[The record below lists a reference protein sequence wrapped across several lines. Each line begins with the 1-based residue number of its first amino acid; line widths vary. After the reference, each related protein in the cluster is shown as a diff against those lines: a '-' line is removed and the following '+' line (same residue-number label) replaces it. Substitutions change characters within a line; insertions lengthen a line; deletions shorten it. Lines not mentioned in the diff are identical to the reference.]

1 MTNSETPNH
10 GRSMPEKEVPRAH
23 DIEQH
28 DRFLDIWNQKHGS
41 TIDVGAPLFS
51 SESNSVS
58 VLLDS
63 IFGNSPYLSKSAIK
77 YPECI
82 ATFSTLGANA
92 TWQVFIKE
100 FSNDI
105 AAVEHDLDALKSL
118 LRRKKDQAA
127 LYIALSDICGAWGL
141 SDVTG
146 HLSEFADLCVS
157 TCLNTLLNAE
167 AQKGNF
173 DAADEDQPH
182 LSSGIFVLALGK
194 LGASEL
200 NYSSDID
207 LMVLYDRELPRYT
220 GGKSPQEF
228 AVKLTKALIS
238 LLDERT
244 ADGYV
249 FRTDL
254 RLRPDPGSTS
264 IAIST
269 EAAELYYESWGQ
281 NWERSALI
289 KARVIAG
296 DSKSGT
302 SFLKNLEPFIWR
314 KSLDFYAIQDIHSIK
329 RQIYAAKGGAKIDL
343 LGHDI
348 KTGRGGIR
356 EIEFFVQIQ
365 QLIWGGRNNKLRPAK
380 TLTGLRRLEENGLIE
395 SEVVIELSDSY
406 AFLRRLEHRMQMIN
420 DEQTQKI
427 PDDENSALA
436 LAFFFGCEN
445 LNQFETEVT
454 FHLRQVERHYADLF
468 EDAPELTIEGNLV
481 FTGTEHDADT
491 LKTLQN
497 LGFDNPETVS
507 QIIRSWHLGRYRA
520 TKSTRSRQILTE
532 IVPSLLSALSK
543 TTQSDKA
550 LTKFDSFLEQLP
562 AGVQLF
568 SVFYSH
574 PEILDLLCEIM
585 GDAPRLA
592 DYLTASSARIDY
604 ILDPSFFE
612 SLPTQDEL
620 SSELALTLKNT
631 PDFEAKLDTCRR
643 WTNDLRFRTGIQVLR
658 SLITPTEGA
667 RILSSIAEATIS
679 GLVPCVCA
687 EFEDKFGKIE
697 GGNLA
702 ILAYG
707 KLGSAELM
715 PTSDLDLVII
725 YDSPQNA
732 ESNGGTRSLP
742 SATYY
747 SRLAQRIFSALT
759 IRMSEGKLY
768 EVDLRLRPSGEQG
781 PTATSI
787 EAFGKYHFNEA
798 WAWEHLALTRAR
810 PVFSTG
816 QLGRRVAEVIHEVLS
831 KNTHA
836 ATLAKDTSA
845 MRARIGQQHPES
857 GPWDIKHMKGGL
869 LDTEFI
875 IQFLTLRYFTRIGA
889 TEPLNPVASLNQFSA
904 EGLLGADD
912 VSTLRDALSL
922 WINILWLYRLSIGE
936 HNKGAEI
943 SLGLEKR
950 FLRVS
955 ASSSM
960 EDLRQKMREASQNVS
975 RIFENTIESAAKNS

>member
-10 GRSMPEKEVPRAH
+10 GRSMPENGIPRAH
-23 DIEQH
+23 NIEQH
-28 DRFLDIWNQKHGS
+28 NRFLDIWKQKNGS
-41 TIDVGAPLFS
+41 TIDLNASIFS
-51 SESNSVS
+51 SETNSVS
-58 VLLDS
+58 DLLAS

-82 ATFSTLGANA
+82 TRFSTIGAGA
-92 TWQVFIKE
+92 AWDLFIEDFESGISTVK
-100 FSNDI
+100 
-105 AAVEHDLDALKSL
+105 HDVNALKSL
-118 LRRKKDQAA
+118 LRQKKEQAA

-141 SDVTG
+141 SDVTE

-157 TCLNTLLNAE
+157 VCLNTLLNAE
-167 AQKGNF
+167 AKNGNF
-173 DAADEDQPH
+173 DVADEGQPH
-182 LSSGIFVLALGK
+182 LNSGIFILALGK

-207 LMVLYDRELPRYT
+207 LMVLYDRELPKYT
-220 GGKSPQEF
+220 GVKSPQEF
-228 AVKLTKALIS
+228 SIKLTKALIS

-264 IAIST
+264 VAIST

-296 DSKSGT
+296 DSKTGT

-365 QLIWGGRNNKLRPAK
+365 QLIWGGRNNDLRPAQ
-380 TLTGLRRLEENGLIE
+380 TLVGLKRLEESDLIK
-395 SEVVIELSDSY
+395 SEVVTELSDSY
-406 AFLRRLEHRMQMIN
+406 TFLRRLEHRMQMIN

-427 PDDENSALA
+427 PDNENSAVA
-436 LAFFFGCEN
+436 LAVFSGYEN
-445 LNQFETEVT
+445 LNQFEADVT

-468 EDAPELTIEGNLV
+468 EDAPELTIKGNLV

-491 LKTLQN
+491 LKTLQS
-497 LGFDNPETVS
+497 LGFENPETVS

-532 IVPSLLSALSK
+532 IVPSLLFALSK
-543 TTQSDKA
+543 TTQPDKA
-550 LTKFDSFLEQLP
+550 LTKFDNFLEQLP

-604 ILDPSFFE
+604 ILDPNFFE
-612 SLPTQDEL
+612 SLPPRKEL
-620 SSELALTLKNT
+620 LSELTETLEHA
-631 PDFEAKLDTCRR
+631 PDFEAKLDACRR

-667 RILSSIAEATIS
+667 QTLSSIAESTIAA
-679 GLVPCVCA
+679 LVPCVCR
-687 EFEDKFGKIE
+687 EFERKFGTIE
-697 GGNLA
+697 DGNLA

-707 KLGSAELM
+707 KLGSSELM

-725 YDSPQNA
+725 YDSPQNV
-732 ESNGGTRSLP
+732 ESSGGARSLP
-742 SATYY
+742 PATYY
-747 SRLAQRIFSALT
+747 TRLAQRIFSALT
-759 IRMSEGKLY
+759 VRTSEGELY

-781 PTATSI
+781 PTATST
-787 EAFGKYHFNEA
+787 EAFEKYQFNEA

-810 PVFSTG
+810 PVFDTG
-816 QLGRRVAEVIHEVLS
+816 QLGRKIAKIIHVVLS
-831 KNTHA
+831 KNVHA
-836 ATLAKDTSA
+836 ASLAKDVSE
-845 MRARIGQQHPES
+845 MRARIRRQHPEP
-857 GPWDIKHMKGGL
+857 GQWDIKHMSGGL
-869 LDTEFI
+869 LDAEFI
-875 IQFLTLRYFTRIGA
+875 IQFLTLLHYNRISA
-889 TEPLNPVASLNQFSA
+889 VDLLDPVASINQLSS
-904 EGLLGADD
+904 EGLLTEYEAN
-912 VSTLRDALSL
+912 TLRNALSL

-936 HNKGAEI
+936 REKGAEI
-943 SLGLEKR
+943 SIGLGKR
-950 FLRVS
+950 FLVVS
-955 ASSSM
+955 GSSSM
-960 EDLRQKMREASQNVS
+960 EDLRQKMRETSQNTS
-975 RIFENTIESAAKNS
+975 QIFQNTIESAAKNS

>member
-10 GRSMPEKEVPRAH
+10 GRSMPEKEIPRAY
-23 DIEQH
+23 DIEQLN
-28 DRFLDIWNQKHGS
+28 RFLNIWIQKVGS
-41 TIDVGAPLFS
+41 TIELDAPILS
-51 SESNSVS
+51 SETNSVHI
-58 VLLDS
+58 LLES

-82 ATFSTLGANA
+82 KSFSTMGANNA
-92 TWQVFIKE
+92 WSVFIKDFKNSISSE
-100 FSNDI
+100 NHDI
-105 AAVEHDLDALKSL
+105 NTLKSW
-118 LRRKKDQAA
+118 LRQKKEQAA
-127 LYIALSDICGAWGL
+127 LYIALADICKMWDL
-141 SDVTG
+141 SDVTA

-157 TCLNTLLNAE
+157 SSLNALLNVE
-167 AQKGNF
+167 SENGNYNVS
-173 DAADEDQPH
+173 DKNHPH
-182 LSSGIFVLALGK
+182 LDSRIFVLALGK
-194 LGASEL
+194 LGANEL

-220 GGKSPQEF
+220 GKKSPQEF
-228 AVKLTKALIS
+228 AVKLTKTLIS

-264 IAIST
+264 VAIST
-269 EAAELYYESWGQ
+269 EAAENYYESWGQ

-296 DSKSGT
+296 DSKTGS

-348 KTGRGGIR
+348 KSGRGGIR

-365 QLIWGGRNNKLRPAK
+365 QLIWGGRNIDLRLPQ
-380 TLTGLRRLEENGLIE
+380 TLAGLKRLEENGLIKP
-395 SEVVIELSDSY
+395 EVVAELSDSY
-406 AFLRRLEHRMQMIN
+406 TFLRHLEHRLQMIN

-427 PDDENSALA
+427 PTDQRSAEALA
-436 LAFFFGCEN
+436 IFSGFKDFNE
-445 LNQFETEVT
+445 FESEVT

-481 FTGTEHDADT
+481 FTGAEHDADT
-491 LKTLQN
+491 LKTLQS

-507 QIIRSWHLGRYRA
+507 QIIRSWHLGKCRA

-543 TTQSDKA
+543 TTQPDKA
-550 LTKFDSFLEQLP
+550 LIKFDNFLKQLP

-604 ILDPSFFE
+604 ILDPDFFE
-612 SLPTQDEL
+612 SLPSKNEL
-620 SSELALTLKNT
+620 LSELIETLEHA
-631 PDFEAKLDTCRR
+631 PDFEMKLDECRR
-643 WTNDLRFRTGIQVLR
+643 WTNDLRFRAGIQVLR
-658 SLITPTEGA
+658 SLITPSEGA
-667 RILSSIAEATIS
+667 ETLSAIAEATI
-679 GLVPCVCA
+679 GALVPCVCR
-687 EFEDKFGKIE
+687 EFERKFGTVK
-697 GGNLA
+697 GGKLA

-725 YDSPQNA
+725 YDSPNNV
-732 ESNGGTRSLP
+732 ESSNGARSLP
-742 SATYY
+742 TATYY
-747 SRLAQRIFSALT
+747 ARLAQRIFSALT
-759 IRMSEGKLY
+759 VRTSEGKLY
-768 EVDLRLRPSGEQG
+768 EVDLRLRPSGKQG
-781 PTATSI
+781 PTATSV
-787 EAFGKYHFNEA
+787 EAFEKYQLNEA

-810 PVFSTG
+810 PVYETG
-816 QLGRRVAEVIHEVLS
+816 KLGKKITEIINATLS
-831 KNTHA
+831 KNLHVS
-836 ATLAKDTSA
+836 TLAKDVSE
-845 MRARIGQQHPES
+845 MRARIRQQHPES
-857 GPWDIKHMKGGL
+857 GQWDIKHVSGGL

-875 IQFLTLRYFTRIGA
+875 IQFLTLRHYNRVGA
-889 TEPLNPVASLNQFSA
+889 DELLNSVSSINQLSS
-904 EGLLGADD
+904 EGLLSGDD
-912 VSTLRDALSL
+912 ASTLRDALFL

-936 HNKGAEI
+936 HNKGTEI

-950 FLRVS
+950 FLSVS
-955 ASSSM
+955 GASSMKNLHEKISKT
-960 EDLRQKMREASQNVS
+960 RKNISQ
-975 RIFENTIESAAKNS
+975 IFKNTIENAARNS